1 VQKTLYISIDTT
13 INNTF
18 KCEKLIK
25 RGDTLILRMKIF
37 TNGVLADLTGQ
48 KVDIILEKSDGNLIQ
63 KIITDISNGT
73 VTAILDL
80 QATNVPGE
88 VNGELQLTDSNSQ
101 TSTNT
106 FVFTVDE
113 SIANDVL
120 IYSKPD
126 IEVLNNLRA
135 MITDTEN
142 MITKYSADVSA
153 ISNSIEAIEALENI
167 KAYININLQALEDN
181 NAQAV
186 INNKNLIK
194 EISEAIENITIL
206 TDKNAQA
213 ETDIKDLTDTINT
226 ADTTK
231 DNLDNSISTGNTT
244 KSNIDT
250 AVEEGNT
257 VIETIR
263 NMDIAYTQHIN
274 NANIHV
280 TKSQKD
286 SWDLAALNVKEIINI
301 LDKTVGTGTLEDEN
315 GEPWV
320 DENNEQFIG

>member
-1 VQKTLYISIDTT
+1 MQRTLYIPIDTT
-13 INNTF
+13 IYNTF
-18 KCEKLIK
+18 ECEKLIK
-25 RGDTLILRMKIF
+25 RGDTLTLQLQVY

-63 KIITDISNGT
+63 KIITDVSNGT
-73 VTAILDL
+73 VTAVLDL

-106 FVFTVDE
+106 FIFTVDE

-142 MITKYSADVSA
+142 MITKYAADVSA

-194 EISEAIENITIL
+194 QISEAIENITIL

-213 ETDIKDLTDTINT
+213 ETDIKNLTDTINT
-226 ADTTK
+226 SDTTK

-244 KSNIDT
+244 KSNIDN

-257 VIETIR
+257 VIETIK

-274 NANIHV
+274 NDDIHV
-280 TKSQKD
+280 TKMQKD
-286 SWDLAALNVKEIINI
+286 RWDLAALNVKEIINI
-301 LDKTVGTGTLEDEN
+301 LDKTVGIGTLDDEN